1 MTKGYDIVILHHM
14 VKVRITIT
22 IDEDLL
28 ERIDRISEVK
38 RENRS
43 ALIERLLLECVTE
56 EEMMVDPI
64 VRDLLRSAMASPQ
77 VTESLT
83 EALRNVMDEERFD
96 VVSNRIRRI
105 RTTLQKEKSPRRSK

>member
-1 MTKGYDIVILHHM
+1 MA
-14 VKVRITIT
+14 KVRITIT

-28 ERIDRISEVK
+28 ERLDRISEAG

-64 VRDLLRSAMASPQ
+64 VQNLFRSAMASPK

-83 EALRNVMDEERFD
+83 DALRNVLDEERFD
-96 VVSNRIRRI
+96 VVSNRVKRI
-105 RTTLQKEKSPRRSK
+105 RTTLQRGRPSGKSK